1 MATTPSRSSA
11 AGRPAATDPGAARHE
26 GVSARPP
33 RRRAVRGVAIACG
46 AVVLAAAV
54 LVVARTT
61 WLPPRTIVMATGPEG
76 GVYRIVGERYRALLG
91 RYGLDV
97 RLRPT
102 AGDVENLA
110 LLRDRASGVSAAL
123 LQAGTTSE
131 QASPQLASLG
141 TVFAQQVWL
150 FVRGPRAELRPGM
163 RLAAGADGS
172 GTRAVV
178 LKLLKLAG
186 LPPETLQ
193 LVALDPARGADAV
206 ARGDV
211 DAVALVSSWDSPLV
225 RRLVAAPDVQLV
237 SFRRADAWAAL
248 EPSLEKVVLPAGVGD
263 LVRNRPP
270 EDVLLLSLKTSLV
283 VRRDLHPAVQ
293 YLLLEAA
300 SDVHGAPGLFRR
312 PGQYPAAESTD
323 LPLSDDARRYYRSGK
338 PWLQRY
344 LPYWAAV
351 PAERALLVLVPLFG
365 LVLPLARMVPQ
376 IYQGIRRRRILRLYG
391 ELKMV
396 ETELEGRA
404 TADTHD
410 LVERLDRL
418 EQEAD
423 HLRLPLVWSQMLYTL
438 KEHVRLV
445 RARIADGDALRPQA
459 RSDPTPR

>member
-1 MATTPSRSSA
+1 
-11 AGRPAATDPGAARHE
+11 
-26 GVSARPP
+26 VSARPP
-33 RRRAVRGVAIACG
+33 RRSARRGVLIACG
-46 AVVLAAAV
+46 AVVLAAGTLLA
-54 LVVARTT
+54 ARTT
-61 WLPPRTIVMATGPEG
+61 WLPPRAIVMATGPEG
-76 GVYRIVGERYRALLG
+76 GAYRIVGERYRALLG

-97 RLRPT
+97 RLRQT
-102 AGDVENLA
+102 SGDLENLA
-110 LLRDRASGVSAAL
+110 LLRDRTSGVSVAL
-123 LQAGTTSE
+123 LQAGTTTE

-141 TVFAQQVWL
+141 TVFAQQIWL

-163 RLAAGADGS
+163 RLAAGAEES

-186 LPPETLQ
+186 LPPETMQ
-193 LVALDPARGADAV
+193 LVALDPARGAEAL
-206 ARGDV
+206 ARGTV

-237 SFRRADAWAAL
+237 SFRRADAWSAL
-248 EPSLEKVVLPAGVGD
+248 EPSFEKVVLPAGVGD

-270 EDVLLLSLKTSLV
+270 EDVTLLSLKTSLV

-300 SDVHGAPGLFRR
+300 SDVHGAPGLFRK

-323 LPLSDDARRYYRSGK
+323 LPLSDDARRFYRSGA

-351 PAERALLVLVPLFG
+351 LAERALLILVPLFG
-365 LVLPLARMVPQ
+365 LALPLARMVPQ
-376 IYQGIRRRRILRLYG
+376 IFQGLRRRRILRLYG

-404 TADTHD
+404 AGDAND

-423 HLRLPLVWSQMLYTL
+423 HLRLPLAWSQMLYTL
-438 KEHVRLV
+438 KQHVRLV
-445 RARIADGDALRPQA
+445 RARIADGDELRAQA
-459 RSDPTPR
+459 RAEGPSPRGGSA

>member
-1 MATTPSRSSA
+1 
-11 AGRPAATDPGAARHE
+11 
-26 GVSARPP
+26 
-33 RRRAVRGVAIACG
+33 
-46 AVVLAAAV
+46 
-54 LVVARTT
+54 
-61 WLPPRTIVMATGPEG
+61 MATGPEG
-76 GVYRIVGERYRALLG
+76 GAYRIVGERYRALLG
-91 RYGLDV
+91 HYGLDV
-97 RLRPT
+97 RLRQT
-102 AGDVENLA
+102 SGDVENLA
-110 LLRDRASGVSAAL
+110 LLRDRTSGVSVAL
-123 LQAGTTSE
+123 LQAGTTTE

-141 TVFAQQVWL
+141 TVFAQQIWL
-150 FVRGPRAELRPGM
+150 FVRGPRAEWRPGM

-186 LPPETLQ
+186 LPPEKMQ
-193 LVALDPARGADAV
+193 LVALGPQQGAEAL

-211 DAVALVSSWDSPLV
+211 DGVVVVSSWDSPVV
-225 RRLVAAPDVQLV
+225 RRLVAAPDTQLV
-237 SFRRADAWAAL
+237 SFRRADAWSAL
-248 EPSLEKVVLPAGVGD
+248 EPSFEKVVLPAGVGD

-270 EDVLLLSLKTSLV
+270 EDVTLLSLKTSLV

-293 YLLLEAA
+293 SLLLEAA

-323 LPLSDDARRYYRSGK
+323 LPLSDDARRFYRSGA

-351 PAERALLVLVPLFG
+351 LVERALLILVPLFG

-376 IYQGIRRRRILRLYG
+376 IFQGLRRRRILRLYG

-404 TADTHD
+404 AGDAND

-423 HLRLPLVWSQMLYTL
+423 HLRMPLAWSQMLYTL
-438 KEHVRLV
+438 KQHVRLV
-445 RARIADGDALRPQA
+445 RARIADGEAPRPQA
-459 RSDPTPR
+459 RSDPTPQYPSGPTA